1 MNLLSNSSLRFLTSL
16 LALFAI
22 AAVLSHCFVF
32 IILFSNIGISAQI
45 SEELPY
51 SMIGQ
56 GIWSGGIALVT
67 SCILFTF
74 IACRIQCSF
83 SKFYFS
89 SNEKTSEKSVLLV
102 LLGTFITT
110 MTCALIDGYGCVN
123 LMSSKYFDSVGG
135 SVLFTMLLFEAVS
148 LLGCSLV
155 SFIIMAY
162 YTNSDETVSNFRA
175 QQYNS
180 EVNSIRRSVYSRS
193 DDLTTLVDSRRL
205 NRHSNVDYAVN
216 SSRKNSTFFY
226 VTSENTSGYK
236 TYSDVD
242 YMSILTNSNFYD

>member
-1 MNLLSNSSLRFLTSL
+1 MVNLLSNTNLRFLTSL
-16 LALFAI
+16 LSIFAI
-22 AAVLSHCFVF
+22 AAVLCHCFVF

-67 SCILFTF
+67 ACILFTF

-89 SNEKTSEKSVLLV
+89 SDEKTSEKTVV
-102 LLGTFITT
+102 VILLGTFLTT
-110 MTCALIDGYGCVN
+110 LVCALIDGFGCVN
-123 LMSSKYFDSVGG
+123 LIRSVYFESVGG
-135 SVLFTMLLFEAVS
+135 SVLFAMLLFEGLS

-162 YTNSDETVSNFRA
+162 YTSNNELVANFRA
-175 QQYNS
+175 LQYQS
-180 EVNSIRRSVYSRS
+180 DVNSIQRSVYGRS
-193 DDLTTLVDSRRL
+193 NDSATLVDARI
-205 NRHSNVDYAVN
+205 VN
-216 SSRKNSTFFY
+216 SRKNSTFFY
-226 VTSENTSGYK
+226 VTSENTSGYRS
-236 TYSDVD
+236 YSDVD
-242 YMSILTNSNFYD
+242 EYMSVITNTNFYD